1 MLSFRFSGESE
12 NGKNLY
18 FLARVTWLVGFV
30 VWDPMPAGDLSGGGW
45 VPAQRSVQSDRLLPK
60 VSRAHLDPMVSHC
73 SLAVLHRG
81 ARFAHLLDCR
91 QSLLRELGFPSM
103 RAGGC

>member
-1 MLSFRFSGESE
+1 MLFFRFSGESE

-30 VWDPMPAGDLSGGGW
+30 FWDSVPAGDLSGGDW
-45 VPAQRSVQSDRLLPK
+45 VPAQRSVQSVSLLPK
-60 VSRAHLDPMVSHC
+60 VSRAHLDPMVSPC

-81 ARFAHLLDCR
+81 ARFAHVLDCR
-91 QSLLRELGFPSM
+91 RSLLRELGFPSM